1 MNSLII
7 IILCTAFIVSLTTYL
22 IVRVYTLKRKLKS
35 LNNENEVLTQ
45 TVRKDEELFE
55 KVKKRYVD
63 PYETLCQGLDTV
75 VSENNPILRAR
86 ALQKVMQD
94 SLVWSQGDNAD
105 TVKKIFVPMCEAMH
119 DDKNMKIIKM
129 LHQLI
134 DGFYN
139 NDLNLEVRYL
149 NEYDKQRI
157 RTNLLRLCLMLMD
170 GCQCIGDYFNY
181 VESEQGVNRMLIEG
195 QVNLAEAETRCR
207 PITDLDTETPRWAR
221 TLKAALEPWLHN
233 EADGIMPQ
241 TTLILRGFC
250 LQ

>member
-1 MNSLII
+1 MDKRLSELINDSELII
-7 IILCTAFIVSLTTYL
+7 AGVGKEWNWIQKGIASDDRYHDLLEFCGRDGNEWLLPIV
-22 IVRVYTLKRKLKS
+22 
-35 LNNENEVLTQ
+35 E
-45 TVRKDEELFE
+45 FE
-55 KVKKRYVD
+55 Y
-63 PYETLCQGLDTV
+63 
-75 VSENNPILRAR
+75 
-86 ALQKVMQD
+86 
-94 SLVWSQGDNAD
+94 
-105 TVKKIFVPMCEAMH
+105 
-119 DDKNMKIIKM
+119 
-129 LHQLI
+129 
-134 DGFYN
+134 GFYN